1 MIASLASRC
10 TAKVHAPPQP
20 QYSKADVAHSR
31 SRIVHG
37 YMVCNVNVSAAQ
49 QPEYG
54 TRDVQYWGLGS
65 LSDGKLCFVT
75 ACKSIRSTAARVPR
89 LRFTALAPAK
99 DESSQTMLRGAAH
112 AFARHCGKS
121 TADSVHGTCA
131 WEV

>member
-10 TAKVHAPPQP
+10 NAKVHAPPQP
-20 QYSKADVAHSR
+20 QYIKADVPHSR
-31 SRIVHG
+31 SRILDG
-37 YMVCNVNVSAAQ
+37 YIVWHVNVSAAQ

-75 ACKSIRSTAARVPR
+75 QCKSIRSTAARVPR

-112 AFARHCGKS
+112 AYARHCGKS
-121 TADSVHGTCA
+121 TANAVHSTGA